1 VSLQQELDALTA
13 RIAANKN
20 VPRQVVAQLM
30 AAIKER
36 IASGKSEHA
45 LKAGDAV
52 PAFKLSDHNGASVS
66 LSLLLARGPLVISFY
81 RGTWC
86 SYCNTQLRALE
97 AARSDMEARG
107 ASIVAIS
114 MQNEAY
120 SSKTVAENH
129 LGFPSLI
136 DADGQ
141 VAADFGLRYGLSAQ
155 MIELHKQLG
164 KDLRLING
172 EAGWSLLIPAR
183 YVIARDGVVAYAE
196 VNPDYTHRAEPKDLL
211 PILDQLA
218 RSISAPGRSCPTLT
232 SRIYDHV

>member
-13 RIAANKN
+13 RIAANED

-30 AAIKER
+30 AAIKEQC
-36 IASGKSEHA
+36 ASGKSEYA

-52 PAFKLSDHNGASVS
+52 PTFKLNDHNGAGVS

-86 SYCNTQLRALE
+86 SYCNAELRALE
-97 AARSDMEARG
+97 AARADIESRG
-107 ASIVAIS
+107 GSIVAIS

-136 DADGQ
+136 DAEGQ
-141 VAADFGLRYGLSAQ
+141 VAAEFGLRYDLSSE
-155 MIELHKQLG
+155 MIELHRKLG
-164 KDLRLING
+164 KDLKLING
-172 EAGWSLLIPAR
+172 EAGWSLLMPAR
-183 YVIARDGVVAYAE
+183 YVIAPDGVVAYAE
-196 VNPDYTHRAEPKDLL
+196 VNPDHTHRSEPSDLL

-218 RSISAPGRSCPTLT
+218 RSKFATWRSRPTQP
-232 SRIYDHV
+232 

>member
-20 VPRQVVAQLM
+20 VPRQVVAQFI
-30 AAIKER
+30 AAIKEQ

-52 PAFKLSDHNGASVS
+52 PSFKLSDHNGASVS

-97 AARSDMEARG
+97 AARADIEARG
-107 ASIVAIS
+107 ASIVAVS

-129 LGFPSLI
+129 LGFSSLI

-141 VAADFGLRYGLSAQ
+141 VAADFGLRYGLS
-155 MIELHKQLG
+155 
-164 KDLRLING
+164 G
-172 EAGWSLLIPAR
+172 EAGWSLLMPAC

-218 RSISAPGRSCPTLT
+218 RSTSAPGRSCPTQP
-232 SRIYDHV
+232 

>member
-1 VSLQQELDALTA
+1 
-13 RIAANKN
+13 
-20 VPRQVVAQLM
+20 M
-30 AAIKER
+30 AVIKEQ

-52 PAFKLSDHNGASVS
+52 PSFKLNDHNGASVS
-66 LSLLLARGPLVISFY
+66 LSLLLARGPVVISFY

-86 SYCNTQLRALE
+86 SYCNSQLRALE
-97 AARSDMEARG
+97 AARSDIEARG

-141 VAADFGLRYGLSAQ
+141 VAVDFGLRDGLSPQ
-155 MIELHKQLG
+155 MIELHKELE

-172 EAGWSLLIPAR
+172 EAGWSLLMPASSGMSPH
-183 YVIARDGVVAYAE
+183 GV
-196 VNPDYTHRAEPKDLL
+196 RA
-211 PILDQLA
+211 
-218 RSISAPGRSCPTLT
+218 
-232 SRIYDHV
+232 